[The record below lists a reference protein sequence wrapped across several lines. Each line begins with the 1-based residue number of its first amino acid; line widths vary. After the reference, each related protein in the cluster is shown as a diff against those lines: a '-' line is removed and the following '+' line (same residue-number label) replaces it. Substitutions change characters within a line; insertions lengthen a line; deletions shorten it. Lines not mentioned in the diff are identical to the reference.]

1 MLSWTIIDH
10 LHNVR
15 QLTKWIQVAKEPLQ
29 RFSETVATAT
39 AMRNRMDHLF
49 SNIDNLAS
57 AKGSSLPLHGFIS
70 FNLPA
75 TPDGYFD
82 NVNFP
87 LGGLQHV
94 KQHSAS
100 IDTWATPP
108 KDSVGD
114 VNFAAFDLQINFS
127 AAVAELEETISTLN
141 DICEESSR
149 VRITQVAASFGE
161 NPDEL
166 INNRVSGSYQFRLR
180 RRLPDKG

>member
-1 MLSWTIIDH
+1 
-10 LHNVR
+10 
-15 QLTKWIQVAKEPLQ
+15 
-29 RFSETVATAT
+29 
-39 AMRNRMDHLF
+39 MDHLF

-70 FNLPA
+70 FYLPA
-75 TPDGYFD
+75 DPDGYFD

-87 LGGLQHV
+87 LGGLQHA
-94 KQHSAS
+94 KQHSAT

-108 KDSVGD
+108 TASVGD

-127 AAVAELEETISTLN
+127 AVIAELEETISTLN

-149 VRITQVAASFGE
+149 ARIAHVAAGLGE

-166 INNRVSGSYQFRLR
+166 FNNRVSGSFQFRLR
-180 RRLPDKG
+180 RRLPGYG